1 MTDTYD
7 VKLESDVETKL
18 ECLRIACEI
27 AQLRDGSY
35 DISKQAKLMFAWV
48 KE

>member
-1 MTDTYD
+1 MTNTYECTI
-7 VKLESDVETKL
+7 ESDVETKL
-18 ECLRIACEI
+18 ECLRIATEI